1 VVGVG
6 VVVLASV
13 WHISIMRRFF
23 LPCLFLCAAACHSE
37 DPRQAQ
43 AARDRGNVD
52 AVARAAR
59 GASQLAS
66 TGRWGQSQLTQRLI
80 DAGLAPRPDD
90 SLPTHPDYKVK
101 PVAYR
106 LGGAHLLAWIY
117 SDSMAR
123 RAVSATIDTLTAFPK
138 AEASAAWAAL
148 PEFVVQNNLIA
159 VILGGS
165 DRQRERIR
173 LAIEAGLAAPPRSPA
188 R

>member
-1 VVGVG
+1 
-6 VVVLASV
+6 
-13 WHISIMRRFF
+13 MRRV
-23 LPCLFLCAAACHSE
+23 CLLCLLLAGCTRE

-43 AARDRGNVD
+43 AARERGDVN

-59 GASQLAS
+59 GAPQLAS
-66 TGRWGQSQLTQRLI
+66 TGRWGQSQLTQRLV

-90 SLPTHPDYKVK
+90 SLPPHPDYKVK

-117 SDSMAR
+117 GDSMAR

-148 PEFVVQNNLIA
+148 PEFVVQNNLLA
-159 VILGGS
+159 VIVGGS

-173 LAIEAGLAAPPRSPA
+173 LALEAGLAAPPR
-188 R
+188 